1 MPNKEEL
8 KRLYEQGCKDRYQW
22 IKLAESAISKG
33 DSKLAD
39 QCLAAIN
46 QSFLDRDA
54 IFAEADKLD
63 AFGYVIGWDEEGKG
77 EYENVL

>member
-8 KRLYEQGCKDRYQW
+8 KRLYEQGCRDRDQW
-22 IKLAESAISKG
+22 IKLAESAIFKG

-54 IFAEADKLD
+54 IFEEADKFD
-63 AFGYVIGWDEEGKG
+63 AFGYVIGWDEKG